1 MISWEN
7 IINLQQNRQEQ
18 IHLRSG
24 KRFSGLLYK
33 SATDC
38 FGRKISPKN
47 CKVELDL
54 FSIVL
59 AVVKTDKFDVWKSI
73 PELDI
78 GKHCVILVKVSS
90 TTVSLETYPFS
101 KSYLVAVH
109 RISFAV
115 LLHSS
120 GFISSF
126 FQLTYGLIYFFRA
139 ILTFSINFKVALTAK
154 CNFFSTHQNY
164 SKAENSVWWLN
175 QMKF

>member
-7 IINLQQNRQEQ
+7 IINLQQNWQEQ

-54 FSIVL
+54 FSVVL

-78 GKHCVILVKVSS
+78 GKHQRNL
-90 TTVSLETYPFS
+90 S

>member
-54 FSIVL
+54 FSVVL
-59 AVVKTDKFDVWKSI
+59 AVVNTDKFDVWKSI

-78 GKHCVILVKVSS
+78 GKHQRNL
-90 TTVSLETYPFS
+90 S

-115 LLHSS
+115 LPHSS

-154 CNFFSTHQNY
+154 CNFFSRLIVRCHTTVVGIWAKFLSGY
-164 SKAENSVWWLN
+164 SFSMSDRNK
-175 QMKF
+175 

>member
-54 FSIVL
+54 LSVVL

-78 GKHCVILVKVSS
+78 GKHQRNL
-90 TTVSLETYPFS
+90 S

>member
-54 FSIVL
+54 FSVVL
-59 AVVKTDKFDVWKSI
+59 AVVKTDKFDVWI

-78 GKHCVILVKVSS
+78 GKHQRNL
-90 TTVSLETYPFS
+90 S